1 MKPSTDA
8 FAGKVAIVTGASKGI
23 GQAIATRLAQ
33 SGSRVC
39 LVGRRREAL
48 EAAASAAPRAQSFE
62 CDLGREVAVRVLA
75 NRLFEQVGRVDMLIH
90 CASAYARGTLREAGV
105 EQLDYLYSVNVRG
118 PYLLTQL
125 LLPLVTAT
133 RGQIVFMNSPL
144 GLEAAAG
151 VGQYAATKHA
161 LKAIADSLRREL
173 SPEGVRVLTVFPDRT
188 ATSDIASVIVHALAI
203 PRTADVTNVNLR
215 PFMDVQTAAAS

>member
-1 MKPSTDA
+1 MNASTSMKPSTDA
-8 FAGKVAIVTGASKGI
+8 FAGRVAIVTGASKGI
-23 GQAIATRLAQ
+23 GQAVARRLAQ
-33 SGSRVC
+33 SGSTVC

-48 EAAASAAPRAQSFE
+48 EAAAGAAPRAQSFE

-90 CASAYARGTLREAGV
+90 CASAFARGTLREAAI

-133 RGQIVFMNSPL
+133 RGQIAFINSSQ
-144 GLEAAAG
+144 GFAAAAG
-151 VGQYAATKHA
+151 VGPYAATKHA
-161 LKAIADSLRREL
+161 LKAIADSLRQEMN
-173 SPEGVRVLTVFPDRT
+173 PEGVRVLTMFPAVT
-188 ATSDIASVIVHALAI
+188 SGTSDIADFIVNALTDDSSSSEKLA
-203 PRTADVTNVNLR
+203 
-215 PFMDVQTAAAS
+215 